1 MKNIIFLV
9 ANFVLLSSLNGQEVI
24 LNSGGG
30 DYSAIKIKT
39 ECVNDEQR
47 QAIFNVIQENRVDL
61 EQRNILQKSV
71 QQLIPHPLFV
81 WPVVKNPSAPYSN
94 VWSISN
100 YVDHNPNYPNLVQDW
115 ACGDRTYDTS
125 SGYNHKGI
133 DIYTWPFS
141 WYQMDNDQAWVV
153 AAADGV
159 IVGKNDGNFDRNC
172 AFNSLNWNA
181 VYIQHSDGSV
191 AWYGHL
197 KNGSLT
203 SKSIG
208 EFVQAGEKI
217 GVVGSSGNSTGPHL
231 HFEVYDL
238 NNQLVDTYQGTCN
251 TWSSSVDSWWI
262 NQKPYQDPK
271 INAVLTHSQQI
282 NFNNCPQTESTYLN
296 DNFAAG
302 SSVIIAIYLADQL
315 PGTSGLIEIIR
326 PDNSVATSFTKTFT
340 DFYYGSWWYWTY
352 SSVTFN
358 QPGVWKLRFTYLGN
372 VVEHNFEYGTLANQS
387 FIDIPFQIYPNPTKD
402 FIVIENKNNI
412 KIKEI
417 KLLDLSGK
425 TVVNYDSMERKLDLS
440 GLSAGVYVLAI
451 NSEEGIFKNKIVKE

>member
-1 MKNIIFLV
+1 
-9 ANFVLLSSLNGQEVI
+9 
-24 LNSGGG
+24 
-30 DYSAIKIKT
+30 
-39 ECVNDEQR
+39 
-47 QAIFNVIQENRVDL
+47 
-61 EQRNILQKSV
+61 
-71 QQLIPHPLFV
+71 
-81 WPVVKNPSAPYSN
+81 
-94 VWSISN
+94 
-100 YVDHNPNYPNLVQDW
+100 
-115 ACGDRTYDTS
+115 
-125 SGYNHKGI
+125 
-133 DIYTWPFS
+133 
-141 WYQMDNDQAWVV
+141 MDNEQAWVV

-159 IVGKNDGNFDRNC
+159 IVGKNNGNYDRNC
-172 AFNSLNWNA
+172 SFSSLNWNA

-203 SKSIG
+203 SKGIG
-208 EFVQAGEKI
+208 ETVQAGEKM

-251 TWSSSVDSWWI
+251 TWSSSPDSWWI

-282 NFNNCPQTESTYLN
+282 NFNNCPQTESTYLD

-315 PGTSGLIEIIR
+315 PGTSGLIQIVR
-326 PDNSVATSFTKTFT
+326 PDNSVASSFTKTFT

-358 QPGVWKLRFTYLGN
+358 QPGVWKLRFTYFGN

-387 FIDIPFQIYPNPTKD
+387 FIDDSPFQIYPNPTKD
-402 FIVIENKNNI
+402 FIVIENQNNI
-412 KIKEI
+412 KMKEI
-417 KLLDLSGK
+417 KLVDLSGK
-425 TVVNYDSMERKLDLS
+425 TIFNFDIMERKLDFS
-440 GLSAGVYVLAI
+440 GLSAGVYLLTI
-451 NSEEGIFKNKIVKE
+451 NTEEGVFKTKIVKE

>member
-30 DYSAIKIKT
+30 EYSAIKIKT

-125 SGYNHKGI
+125 NGYNHKGI

-282 NFNNCPQTESTYLN
+282 NFNSCPQTESTYLN